1 MAQQARFAGRTAVV
15 TGGVGGIG
23 REVCA
28 AFAAQGASVAVVDT
42 SQEVVGETVEGLRSA
57 GAGEDEGAERG
68 PSAAGSRIGGY
79 VVDVRDEAAVRGLMQ
94 QVHDE
99 LGGPHVLVT
108 LAGGSLGTPKELEE
122 IGPEHVDLVVDV
134 NVKGTFYC
142 CQAAVPFMVGAG
154 GGAIVTTSSIGGR
167 QPSPV
172 TGVPYAT
179 SKAAV
184 VGLTKR
190 LAKEVG
196 ARGVRVNAVAPGLFL
211 TGRLQQMYD
220 AMPESERR
228 EVLDA
233 IPLDRFPEIR
243 EAVDPI
249 LFLASAEASYITGAV
264 LDVNGGRFMPL

>member
-1 MAQQARFAGRTAVV
+1 MRQGRFSGRTAVV
-15 TGGVGGIG
+15 TGGAGGIG

-28 AFAAQGASVAVVDT
+28 GLAAEGAAVAVVDT
-42 SQEVVGETVEGLRSA
+42 
-57 GAGEDEGAERG
+57 AEEAV
-68 PSAAGSRIGGY
+68 SAAVRELEGGEGRHRGY
-79 VVDVRDEAAVRGLMQ
+79 VVDVRDEVAVRELAE
-94 QVHDE
+94 QVHDD
-99 LGGPHVLVT
+99 LGGPHLLVT
-108 LAGGSLGTPKELEE
+108 LAGGSLGTPRDLADIE
-122 IGPEHVDLVVDV
+122 PEHVDLVVDV

-142 CQAAVPFMVGAG
+142 CQAVVPFMAGAG
-154 GGAIVTTSSIGGR
+154 GGAIVTVSSIGGR

-196 ARGVRVNAVAPGLFL
+196 EQGIRVNAVAPGLFL

-220 AMPESERR
+220 AMPEAERR

-233 IPLDRFPEIR
+233 IPLGRFPEIR
-243 EAVDPI
+243 EVVDPV
-249 LFLASAEASYITGAV
+249 LFLASDEASYVTGVV

>member
-1 MAQQARFAGRTAVV
+1 MGRESRFTNRTVLV
-15 TGGVGGIG
+15 TGGAGGIG

-28 AFAAQGASVAVVDT
+28 GFAREGARVAVVD
-42 SQEVVGETVEGLRSA
+42 V
-57 GAGEDEGAERG
+57 
-68 PSAAGSRIGGY
+68 
-79 VVDVRDEAAVRGLMQ
+79 DEASAVSFAEELARGSGVETAGFGIDVSDAAAVKATMRE
-94 QVHDE
+94 VHGR

-108 LAGGSLGTPKELEE
+108 LAGGSLGTPKGLEE
-122 IGPEHVDLVVDV
+122 IEPAHVDAVVDV

-142 CQAAVPFMVGAG
+142 CQAAAPYMAEAG
-154 GGAIVTTSSIGGR
+154 GGAMVTTSSIGGR

-172 TGVPYAT
+172 TGVPYAA

-190 LAKEVG
+190 LARELG
-196 ARGVRVNAVAPGLFL
+196 AQGVRVNAVAPGLFL
-211 TGRLQQMYD
+211 TGRLQAMYD

-233 IPLDRFPEIR
+233 IPLDRFPELR

-249 LFLASAEASYITGAV
+249 LFLASEEASYVTGVV